1 MQLHWCSLSF
11 VPVVCECWH
20 RSAVSW
26 SKVQQF
32 DPVEKVVRQPIP
44 TWSSG
49 HQKRPPSAQICWFA
63 PKKKRTHFCF
73 LCLISDDYNFLFSF
87 HIITKMAVFIAH
99 YCISIQTIL
108 SLLIRWYR
116 KCIHLH
122 NDSLLLSG
130 VTPVS
135 HYDSLTGSLWLKDL
149 PYLSPAVWLPRAYE
163 LTQVTRAYNQ
173 TGVMHQ
179 YNTPFA
185 IKWVPFAHFRDS
197 ACLEAAQTGLLR
209 FSPYG
214 LAWGYYW
221 SALKAGKWP
230 PPQSPLCLGSSFF
243 FFCLGSKWK
252 GMRL

>member
-44 TWSSG
+44 TSSSG

-73 LCLISDDYNFLFSF
+73 LCLISDDNNFLFSF

-197 ACLEAAQTGLLR
+197 ACLEAIPNWA
-209 FSPYG
+209 
-214 LAWGYYW
+214 
-221 SALKAGKWP
+221 
-230 PPQSPLCLGSSFF
+230 SPLFSLRPCMRLLLISLKSREMASPSVSFVSRLQFF